1 MLLVSVNDG
10 AGHTNTIQTVP
21 HGIIR
26 LSIGR
31 KLYDILLDDLGAIR
45 YENNEVI
52 FNYLLLTDNLSS
64 AMRLMGRVAEAII
77 VRNCRDDFQAN
88 SDWLRIAR
96 KGKRQS
102 RNPGK
107 YLAVGT
113 GLISTQKEY
122 PQRYNPGDTQRD
134 IVWIN
139 TEKPSQLAMLSDSNS
154 STGNI
159 AGVQIKVSQNGK
171 PYLYPDLRN
180 SRYEVPVV
188 YFGIG
193 RKNDFDEIADSIRMV
208 NQAIEIGT
216 DFVDGQELDEE
227 SYDMIAEYFPLVRG
241 LVSGEIKPKDLLN
254 SVYYGEIL
262 QPATIASTL
271 APFESKSLIV
281 S

>member
-1 MLLVSVNDG
+1 MLFVSVNEG
-10 AGHTNTIQTVP
+10 AGHTNTVQTAP
-21 HGIIR
+21 HGIIQ

-77 VRNCRDDFQAN
+77 VRNCRDDFQTN
-88 SDWLRIAR
+88 SDWLKVAR

-122 PQRYNPGDTQRD
+122 PHRYNPGDTQRD

-193 RKNDFDEIADSIRMV
+193 KSNDFEEIASSIRIV
-208 NQAIEIGT
+208 NHNVEIGA
-216 DFVDGQELDEE
+216 DFVDGQLLDEE
-227 SYDMIAEYFPLVRG
+227 SYNMIAEYFPLVRS
-241 LVSGEIKPKDLLN
+241 LVSGEIKPEDLLN
-254 SVYYGEIL
+254 SVYYGEFL

-271 APFESKSLIV
+271 APFESKSLII

>member
-1 MLLVSVNDG
+1 MLIVSVNEG
-10 AGHTNTIQTVP
+10 AGHTNTVQTAP
-21 HGIIR
+21 HGIIQ

-77 VRNCRDDFQAN
+77 VRNCRDDFQTN
-88 SDWLRIAR
+88 SDWLKVAR

-102 RNPGK
+102 RNPEK

-122 PQRYNPGDTQRD
+122 PHRYNPGDTQRD

-193 RKNDFDEIADSIRMV
+193 RSNDFEEIASSIRIV
-208 NQAIEIGT
+208 NHNVEIGA
-216 DFVDGQELDEE
+216 DFVDGQLLDEE
-227 SYDMIAEYFPLVRG
+227 SYNMIAEYFPLVRS
-241 LVSGEIKPKDLLN
+241 LVSGEIKPEDLLN
-254 SVYYGEIL
+254 SVYYGEFL

-271 APFESKSLIV
+271 APFESKSLII